1 MINIDDITKEID
13 KFLDSVYVIS
23 HSSSTVRVY
32 KLGINHFA
40 KFVETQYNCSLGDI
54 VESIKGKS
62 LDPYDVLKEYVVYL
76 DKQGK
81 KPATLKLMITSV
93 KGFLRHCKIQ
103 IYSEEFQ
110 SRVRLPKN
118 VRQREEPLTKEIIL
132 RLLNIVSPKLRAIIL
147 VAVASGMRVGEI
159 IQLRLDDIDF
169 ESKPIL
175 IRIRAETTKTRETR
189 ETFLTEEATRTLK
202 DYLVRFFGWKENG
215 SNEEIQAKV
224 IFGRTSKSQIS
235 DEEYYKKPLQT
246 RESCLI
252 NSMRGYTQKV
262 PELAKLN
269 ENGQRMIHFHAFRKF
284 FYTAL
289 SNVVGSNYAHALM
302 GHHEYLD
309 TYYNLPEEKK
319 RELYLKAEPHLT
331 ISDFARIEKD
341 LMSVSEKQK
350 EIEEKHLELLQ
361 ILKKSDHLDIPKIL
375 EKYIK

>member
-1 MINIDDITKEID
+1 VINSNDITEEID

-40 KFVETQYNCSLGDI
+40 KFVETQYNCSLREI
-54 VESIKGKS
+54 VESIKSKS

-81 KPATLKLMITSV
+81 KPSTVKLMITSV

-169 ESKPIL
+169 KSKPTL
-175 IRIRAETTKTRETR
+175 IRIRAETTKTREAR

-202 DYLVRFFGWKENG
+202 DYLVRFFGWKENEP
-215 SNEEIQAKV
+215 NESIQAKV
-224 IFGRTSKSQIS
+224 IFGRTSKSRIS
-235 DEEYYKKPLQT
+235 DAEYYKKPLQT

-252 NSMRGYTQKV
+252 NSMNGYTQKV
-262 PELAKLN
+262 PGLAKLN
-269 ENGQRMIHFHAFRKF
+269 ENGRKMIHFHGFRKF
-284 FYTAL
+284 FYTSM

-309 TYYNLPEEKK
+309 TYYNLPEDNKK
-319 RELYLKAEPHLT
+319 ELYLKAEPHLT
-331 ISDFARIEKD
+331 ISDFTKIEKD
-341 LMSVSEKQK
+341 LISVKKKQE
-350 EIEEKHLELLQ
+350 EIEESHLELVRL
-361 ILKKSDHLDIPKIL
+361 LKQEHVTFPKIL